1 MAFFSGTSGYSYP
14 GWKGHFYPK
23 GTRTEKMLE
32 YYAERLTT
40 TELNH
45 TFYRLPAPGQLAAL
59 PRRVGPGFCFAVKA
73 PGTITHRRRLKE
85 VEEPVREFLGIAREL
100 GESLGPLLFQL
111 PPNMKADLGRLDA
124 LLSIL
129 KEEGASL
136 RFALEFRHESWLTDD
151 VYERL
156 RDAGVSLV
164 VGDSDE
170 GSVEVPFL
178 VTGPF
183 IYARLRKTEP
193 YTEAELDAWAER
205 FAQLDVSDTFVY
217 FKHEVQG
224 PAQAL
229 SLREKV
235 LSGA

>member
-23 GTRTEKMLE
+23 GTRAEQMLE
-32 YYAERLTT
+32 YYAEHLTT

-59 PRRVGPGFCFAVKA
+59 PVRVAPGFRFAVKA

-85 VEEPVREFLGIAREL
+85 VDEPVHEFLAIAREL
-100 GESLGPLLFQL
+100 GDELGPILFQL
-111 PPNMKADLGRLDA
+111 PPNMKADLGRLES
-124 LLSIL
+124 LLAIL

-136 RFALEFRHESWLTDD
+136 RSAIEFRHESWLVDG

-156 RDAGVSLV
+156 RDGGVSLV

-178 VTGPF
+178 VTAPF
-183 IYARLRKTEP
+183 LYARLRKTEP

-205 FAQLDVSDTFVY
+205 FAALGGNDTFVY

-224 PAQAL
+224 PAQAKD
-229 SLREKV
+229 LREKV
-235 LSGA
+235 QSRA